1 MKKNWNRTIEK
12 NLPEIFVVLLITSA
26 MVAFLTLNRRYYEQ
40 RIENLEA
47 EILDLKK
54 ERPDFLSEYTTT
66 DGW

>member
-1 MKKNWNRTIEK
+1 M
-12 NLPEIFVVLLITSA
+12 VLLITSA

-40 RIENLEA
+40 RIQHLEA

-66 DGW
+66 DGWQGPEN

>member
-1 MKKNWNRTIEK
+1 M
-12 NLPEIFVVLLITSA
+12 VLLITSA

-54 ERPDFLSEYTTT
+54 ERPDFLSEYTTAPM
-66 DGW
+66 DGTSQKIDYE